1 MVVVFCVFT
10 DSPEVNG
17 FFLFFYFTFPWPENI
32 GQYGGRGGGSVMGSR
47 VVGAVK
53 STIITFILLSGTHLR
68 YNRS

>member
-1 MVVVFCVFT
+1 MAANSAEQGLHMSAHWRHGTLEEGPTV
-10 DSPEVNG
+10 
-17 FFLFFYFTFPWPENI
+17 I
-32 GQYGGRGGGSVMGSR
+32 GSR

>member
-1 MVVVFCVFT
+1 MKREWQSLPVSEGILDLVCSAVEMACC
-10 DSPEVNG
+10 
-17 FFLFFYFTFPWPENI
+17 
-32 GQYGGRGGGSVMGSR
+32 GGPSVIGSR